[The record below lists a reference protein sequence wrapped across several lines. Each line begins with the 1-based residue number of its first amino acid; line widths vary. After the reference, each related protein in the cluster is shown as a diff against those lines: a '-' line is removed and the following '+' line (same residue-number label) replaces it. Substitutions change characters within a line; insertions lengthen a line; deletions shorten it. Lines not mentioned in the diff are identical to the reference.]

1 MPKASKS
8 KSRSNKIDTP
18 LRQRKFAVPEK
29 EVLEKIVTKDD
40 EITVSWISKVD
51 L

>member
-8 KSRSNKIDTP
+8 RSKKVDTP

-29 EVLEKIVTKDD
+29 EVLEKIVTKGD
-40 EITVSWISKVD
+40 EITV
-51 L
+51 

>member
-8 KSRSNKIDTP
+8 RSKKVDTP

-29 EVLEKIVTKDD
+29 EVLEKIVTHGD
-40 EITVSWISKVD
+40 EITVRIK
-51 L
+51 

>member
-8 KSRSNKIDTP
+8 RSNKVDTP

-29 EVLEKIVTKDD
+29 QVLERVVVKND
-40 EITVSWISKVD
+40 EITVIINTLV
-51 L
+51 

>member
-8 KSRSNKIDTP
+8 KRGSKKIDTP

-29 EVLEKIVTKDD
+29 EVLEKIVTQEG
-40 EITVSWISKVD
+40 EITVM
-51 L
+51 